1 MTLEDILTR
10 PLENRLGIGPGSTE
24 QLTVAEIIKE
34 VALKYGLTYAQLVS
48 HRRHARLI
56 PARHE
61 AYFRAYKETSAS
73 LPQIGLAFGG
83 RDHTTIMHGIRRHES
98 GLS

>member
-48 HRRHARLI
+48 HRRHAR
-56 PARHE
+56 
-61 AYFRAYKETSAS
+61 AYKETSAS